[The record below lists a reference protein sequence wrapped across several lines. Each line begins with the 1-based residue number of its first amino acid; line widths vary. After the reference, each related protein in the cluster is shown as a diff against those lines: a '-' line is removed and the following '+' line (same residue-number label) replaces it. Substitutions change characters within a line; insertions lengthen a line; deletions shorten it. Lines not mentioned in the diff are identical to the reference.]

1 MATKWQY
8 QSGAAKSKAKKR
20 RITNEAKGKWTLEE
34 FKLESNGSYTYQTMH
49 KQDDEILLD
58 TGCRLNVLPAAAL
71 ELNQAQPRC
80 DQEYEEDIINSETF
94 GDHSTINNMNESD
107 G

>member
-1 MATKWQY
+1 MAKKWQY

-34 FKLESNGSYTYQTMH
+34 FKLESNGSYTHQTMH
-49 KQDDEILLD
+49 KQNDEILLD
-58 TGCRLNVLPAAAL
+58 TGCSLNVLPAAAL
-71 ELNQAQPRC
+71 ELK
-80 DQEYEEDIINSETF
+80 EYEEDIINSETF